1 MNATDIKKRLA
12 DKTRPVFA
20 IGIAADLVGVSV
32 HTLRMYETEGLIIP
46 QRTKSKR
53 RLYSQ
58 ADIERLQC
66 IRVMIEDR
74 GFNLAGIK
82 GMMSMA
88 PCWEIK
94 GCSDTDRAVCDAYKT
109 SLEPCW
115 LVKSKAV
122 ACQDEVC
129 SECIVYRD
137 VTTCHNMKSYLQEHW
152 KNT

>member
-1 MNATDIKKRLA
+1 MNATDIKERLT

-20 IGIAADLVGVSV
+20 IGVAADLVGVSV

-46 QRTKSKR
+46 QRTQSKR

-58 ADIERLQC
+58 TDIERLQC

-94 GCSDTDRAVCDAYKT
+94 GCTESDRTVCDAYKS

-115 LVKSKAV
+115 IVKSKAA
-122 ACQDEVC
+122 ACQDEAC
-129 SECIVYRD
+129 AECAVYKE
-137 VTTCHNMKSYLQEHW
+137 VTTCHNMKSFLQEHW
-152 KNT
+152 KNV